1 MLLGSHDLTLN
12 GVKKTIKI
20 NRVEVAAE
28 GGAAF
33 WSNPQTVLVRIIDAG
48 SATINCASLVDG
60 KYIDKDSFTI
70 NFGCNTTKSND
81 LYAMVRG
88 IVAQTSKKWSPSDT
102 VLVMGGVIKRA
113 SIARSHRSIL

>member
-1 MLLGSHDLTLN
+1 MLLGSHDLSLN
-12 GVKKTIKI
+12 GVKKTIII

-33 WSNPQTVLVRIIDAG
+33 WSNPQTGLVRIIDAG

-70 NFGCNTTKSND
+70 NFGCNTTNQMICM
-81 LYAMVRG
+81 LCFA
-88 IVAQTSKKWSPSDT
+88 
-102 VLVMGGVIKRA
+102 
-113 SIARSHRSIL
+113 

>member
-20 NRVEVAAE
+20 NRVE

-33 WSNPQTVLVRIIDAG
+33 WSNSQTVLVRIIDAG

-102 VLVMGGVIKRA
+102 VLVMGGAAER
-113 SIARSHRSIL
+113 

>member
-33 WSNPQTVLVRIIDAG
+33 WSNSQTVLVRIIDAG

-102 VLVMGGVIKRA
+102 VLVMGGAAER
-113 SIARSHRSIL
+113 